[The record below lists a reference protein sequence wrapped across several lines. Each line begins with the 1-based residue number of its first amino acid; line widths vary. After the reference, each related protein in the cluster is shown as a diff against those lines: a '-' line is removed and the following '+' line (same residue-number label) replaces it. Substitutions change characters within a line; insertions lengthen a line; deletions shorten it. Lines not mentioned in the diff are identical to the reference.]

1 MYRQME
7 KVNTA
12 YGEMTVAEL
21 VVYAEKWKRLM
32 EKHNA
37 LRHRY
42 NQTEEGKIK
51 NREKA
56 KSYYE
61 RNRDKV
67 LEKRRA
73 IREKKKDEYKMLD

>member
-1 MYRQME
+1 ME

-21 VVYAEKWKRLM
+21 VRCAEKWKRLM

-61 RNRDKV
+61 RNREKV
-67 LEKRRA
+67 LQKRRA